1 MGFKAGKEHHNY
13 KHGQGAKSR
22 QSGAYKSWKSML
34 DRCNPSNANERP
46 VYAGAGVTV
55 CQRWAESFE
64 AFYADMGDRPTSHS
78 IDRIDPL
85 GNYEPGNCRWAST
98 KEQALNRRNT
108 TMTEVRGESLCLHDV
123 SIKYGVPNTTVVRR
137 YEQGLR
143 GEELIS
149 RKNRNAL
156 RKGSAQA
163 SAKLNEALVAEMKAG
178 IARGERNVDLARTY
192 GVSGAVVSEIRH
204 GKLWAHVA
212 APVTAGPLIKC
223 PSCNPES
230 CPCVA
235 A

>member
-1 MGFKAGKEHHNY
+1 MAFKAGDEHHNY
-13 KHGQGAKSR
+13 KHGHSPKEAR
-22 QSGAYKSWKSML
+22 SGAYKSWTSMRK
-34 DRCNPSNANERP
+34 RCNPVNAEAYP
-46 VYAGAGVTV
+46 AYAGVTV
-55 CQRWAESFE
+55 CARWATSFE
-64 AFYADMGDRPTSHS
+64 AFLEDMGDRPAGCS
-78 IDRIDPL
+78 IDRIDPR

-108 TMTEVRGESLCLHDV
+108 TMTEVRGELLCLHDI
-123 SIKYGVPNTTVVRR
+123 SIKYEIPNTTVVRR

-163 SAKLNEALVAEMKAG
+163 NAKLNEALVAEMKAA
-178 IARGERNVDLARTY
+178 IARGERNVDLARKY

-204 GKLWAHVA
+204 GKLWVHVE
-212 APVTAGPLIKC
+212 PVSNAGPLIKC
-223 PSCNPES
+223 PSCDPEA